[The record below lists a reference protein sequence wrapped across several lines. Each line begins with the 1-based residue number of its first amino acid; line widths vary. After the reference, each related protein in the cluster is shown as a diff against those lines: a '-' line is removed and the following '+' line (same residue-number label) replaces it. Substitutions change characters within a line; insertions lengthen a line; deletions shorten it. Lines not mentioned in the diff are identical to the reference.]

1 MSRPLDRA
9 LRVLYA
15 LWRPLSEL
23 PVRRTFAT
31 HSNCWVAGSVRGRW
45 AATRVCGRPLVLF
58 DQREGG
64 ESSVADKRQLTAET
78 KGSPP
83 VEVVVSPMV
92 AVSVE
97 DARKIVGAKNCLAT
111 CSG

>member
-1 MSRPLDRA
+1 M
-9 LRVLYA
+9 
-15 LWRPLSEL
+15 
-23 PVRRTFAT
+23 
-31 HSNCWVAGSVRGRW
+31 
-45 AATRVCGRPLVLF
+45 
-58 DQREGG
+58 
-64 ESSVADKRQLTAET
+64 ADKRQLTAEP
-78 KGSPP
+78 KGSSP